1 MPCLETAPA
10 TLRLELAASDIR
22 VSVVSTY
29 QAFLNL
35 QSAWDLLADAAK
47 LDHPFLEF
55 EWSRA
60 WFDCCGKGSD
70 LNVLVLY
77 DGREV
82 IAIAPLISTRVRTWG
97 IELRKL
103 GFFYNDHVPR
113 ADFLVARGRSSDAY
127 PAIWKHLLENRNWD
141 LLQLCQLPERSET
154 IPQLQALAAGD
165 GCPSD
170 VWASGAAPYVTMSES
185 WGQYYEGLPSK
196 HRSNLRNRF
205 KRLNQAGAVEIE
217 AITAEDDVDGG
228 IRAGLALES
237 AAWKGSAGTAVS
249 SDPALTRFYT
259 TFAECAAKKGWLR
272 LHFLKAGPKRIA
284 FDYSLVYKNRLFLL
298 KLGYDPHFAA
308 YSPSNLLFCL
318 ALQGSFERGMAVYDL
333 LGQTADWKRNWTQEA
348 REHYWL
354 YIFPGTLKGRV
365 LFALKFRLVPL
376 LKKTMARGAR

>member
-1 MPCLETAPA
+1 MPCLETATAP
-10 TLRLELAASDIR
+10 LRRELFASTIR
-22 VSVVSTY
+22 VEVVSTY

-55 EWSRA
+55 EWIRA
-60 WFDCCGKGSD
+60 WLDCCGKGTR

-77 DGREV
+77 ADSEV
-82 IAIAPLISTRVRTWG
+82 VAIAPLILTRVKMWG
-97 IELRKL
+97 IQLRKL

-113 ADFLVARGRSSDAY
+113 ADFLIAHGRSDVY
-127 PAIWKHLLENRNWD
+127 RVIWKHLMENRNWD
-141 LLQLCQLPERSET
+141 FLQLCQLPDGSET
-154 IPQLQALAAGD
+154 LPQLQTLAAED

-170 VWASGAAPYVTMSES
+170 VWASGAAPYVSMSES
-185 WGQYYEGLPSK
+185 WDQYHEGLPSK

-205 KRLNQAGAVEIE
+205 KRLNQVGAVEIE
-217 AITAEDDVDGG
+217 AITSEDDVEEA
-228 IRAGLALES
+228 ILPGLALEA
-237 AAWKGSAGTAVS
+237 AAWKGISGTAIS

-259 TFAECAAKKGWLR
+259 KFAERAAKKGWLR
-272 LHFLKAGPKRIA
+272 IHFLKTGPRRIA

-298 KLGYDPHFAA
+298 KLGYDPDFAA

-333 LGQTADWKRNWTQEA
+333 LGQTADWKRNWAQEA

-354 YIFPGTLKGRV
+354 YVFPGTFKGRL

-376 LKKTMARGAR
+376 LRKTTARGAR